1 MVLGLGIDT
10 GGTFTDAAVVDL
22 DTKKVIA
29 KAKAPTTYHDLSIGI
44 ASAIEQVVRMG
55 GFDVKEIYLVGLS
68 TTLAT
73 NSLLTGKG
81 GEVGLIGMGWK
92 PADDWVLGC
101 KIARFV
107 KGEFDSL
114 GRMVEPQDEEELSA
128 AIREVAK
135 DVDAIVISGM
145 FSVTNPWHEEHAAE
159 LVRQLTNLP
168 VVTGHSLT
176 GELGIKERTITAVLN
191 ARLLPVIEEFL
202 TAVKSA
208 LTAMNIKARILVFK
222 GDGGLMSLEVAM
234 KTPVETILSGPAA
247 SLMGGKALAQL
258 DDCIV
263 VDVGGASTDIAFL
276 EGGFPRL
283 DLDGAIVGEWR
294 TRVKAIDMWT
304 CGLGGDS
311 LVSLTEDGDLLIG
324 PQRVV
329 PLAVA
334 STMKDDFN
342 QRLLAAQ
349 DTTFY
354 VIGKSDLTN
363 LNSSERKVHD
373 FIAANGPST
382 LYETMDG
389 TPDVVLVN
397 ESIRSL
403 MKRGNLLRT
412 GLTPTDIMH
421 LTGEYIR
428 GDAEASR
435 IGLQILAQKMDSD
448 PDKLAE
454 RIMTRVVTRI
464 GEEIVKKAMADA
476 IGPMP
481 SSKQTDAMLHAAMGE
496 TVFHRLSLRATLDR
510 PIVGIGAPASILV
523 RPLEKRMEARIII
536 PENYD
541 VGNAVGAV
549 CSEMTES
556 TSIEISPVGD
566 KFMLFWQFSA
576 PMQFSHLE
584 EAVSSARTQVERY
597 VTERL
602 TIARATDIKVRVQRE
617 DVRFSDGYGKEM
629 KFVNAVFVRATGTGK
644 PSLDDIPTR

>member
-10 GGTFTDAAVVDL
+10 GGTFTDAAVLDL

-29 KAKAPTTYHDLSIGI
+29 KAKAPTTYHDLSTGI
-44 ASAIEQVVRMG
+44 ASAIEQVVKIG
-55 GFDVKEIYLVGLS
+55 GFDAKDISLVGLS

-73 NSLLTGKG
+73 NSILTGKG

-92 PADDWVLGC
+92 PDVDWVLGC
-101 KIARFV
+101 KSTRFV

-114 GRMVEPQDEEELSA
+114 GRMVESIDEEELNA
-128 AIREVAK
+128 AIKEMAK
-135 DVDAIVISGM
+135 EVDAIVISGM
-145 FSVTNPWHEEHAAE
+145 FSVANPWHEERAAE
-159 LVRQLTNLP
+159 LVRQLTKLP

-176 GELGIKERTITAVLN
+176 GELGIRERTVTGILN
-191 ARLLPVIEEFL
+191 AKLLPVIEEFL

-208 LTAMNIKARILVFK
+208 LTNSGIKARILVFK
-222 GDGGLMSLEVAM
+222 GDGGLMSLEIA
-234 KTPVETILSGPAA
+234 KERPVETILSGPAA
-247 SLMGGKALAQL
+247 SLMGGKALAQI

-263 VDVGGASTDIAFL
+263 VDVGGTSTDIAFL

-283 DLDGAIVGEWR
+283 DLEGAVVGDWR

-311 LVSLTEDGDLLIG
+311 LISLSEDGDLLIG

-329 PLAVA
+329 PLAIA
-334 STMKDDFN
+334 ATMKKDFKE
-342 QRLLAAQ
+342 RLTSAQ
-349 DTTFY
+349 DSSFY

-363 LNSSERKVHD
+363 LTANDRKVYE

-389 TPDVVLVN
+389 VREVILVS
-397 ESIRSL
+397 ESIKAL
-403 MKRGNLLRT
+403 MKRGNLQRT

-421 LTGEYIR
+421 LNGDYIS
-428 GDAEASR
+428 GDVEASR
-435 IGLQILAQKMDSD
+435 IGLRILAQRMDAD

-464 GEEIVKKAMADA
+464 GEEILKKAMADA
-476 IGPMP
+476 VGLMP
-481 SSKQTDAMLHAAMGE
+481 HSKQTDALLHAVAGE
-496 TVFHRLSLRATLDR
+496 KSFPRLSFRTTLDR

-523 RPLEKRMEARIII
+523 GPLAARMDAQVVI
-536 PENYD
+536 PQNYD

-556 TSIEISPVGD
+556 ISLEISPVGD
-566 KFMLFWQFSA
+566 KFLLFWQFSA

-584 EAVSSARTQVERY
+584 EAVSSARTQAERF

-602 TIARATDIKVRVQRE
+602 IIARATDIKVKVDRE
-617 DVRFSDGYGKEM
+617 DVRFNDGYGKEM
-629 KFVNAVFVRATGTGK
+629 KFVNAVFIRATGTGK
-644 PSLDDIPTR
+644 PSLDDS